1 MLMLKVIQQREFD
14 QLIQK
19 FGRERKGVGEVSVT
33 KGKVSKLYSGIRSG
47 NLSYKSNKLLISD
60 RDITPSGV
68 VHILRQGNC
77 NSWRIIE
84 NLKNV

>member
-47 NLSYKSNKLLISD
+47 NLS
-60 RDITPSGV
+60 
-68 VHILRQGNC
+68 
-77 NSWRIIE
+77 
-84 NLKNV
+84 